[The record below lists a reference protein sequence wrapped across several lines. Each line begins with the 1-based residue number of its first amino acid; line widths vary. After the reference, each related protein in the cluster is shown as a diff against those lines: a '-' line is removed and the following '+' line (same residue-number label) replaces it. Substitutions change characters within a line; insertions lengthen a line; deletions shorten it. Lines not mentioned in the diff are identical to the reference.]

1 MLPYFSRKKHV
12 RIFLSFFHCD
22 VIQRTLS
29 QKSTFRDRVENDLRL
44 TCHAKNLSS
53 LIFSNVRKNQ
63 VGHM

>member
-1 MLPYFSRKKHV
+1 MCV
-12 RIFLSFFHCD
+12 FLFFFHCD
-22 VIQRTLS
+22 VIHNPPFS
-29 QKSTFRDRVENDLRL
+29 QKSIFRDRVENDLQL